1 MAGST
6 KCHGYLEFVGGR
18 NPRDRG
24 RERIESSPEGDDPVV
39 LTEVVQRFGEVGVLQ
54 TYTRRELPG
63 PVRCEDA
70 VSLIGEQPDQLDAD
84 QRLLGLCANSQCIY
98 SRFTSGRES
107 VPLENLQRHLDNVKG
122 TVLLS

>member
-1 MAGST
+1 MGNHGWVDQG
-6 KCHGYLEFVGGR
+6 CGYLEFVGVR

-24 RERIESSPEGDDPVV
+24 RERIESSPEGYDPVV

-63 PVRCEDA
+63 PIRREDA

-84 QRLLGLCANSQCIY
+84 QRLA
-98 SRFTSGRES
+98 
-107 VPLENLQRHLDNVKG
+107 
-122 TVLLS
+122 